1 MVKVNE
7 LQAKQGNITIALD
20 ILDVGPAREFQK
32 FGKPGRV
39 ASAVGKDDTGDVK
52 MTLWN
57 DEIDLIKAGDCVQ
70 LTNGYVSEWQGELQV
85 STGRF
90 GKLEVIGKHSEAMEQ
105 PSESAPVKS
114 IPSHGKQPSKKDEEE
129 FTDKL
134 IDDEEDVI

>member
-1 MVKVNE
+1 MAKVKD
-7 LQAKQGNITIALD
+7 LQAKQGNVTIELD
-20 ILDVGPAREFQK
+20 VLDVGPAREFQK

-39 ASAVGKDDTGDVK
+39 STAMAKDDSGDVK

-57 DEIDLIKAGDCVQ
+57 EEIDSIKPGDRIQ

-90 GKLEVIGKHSEAMEQ
+90 GKMEVIGKHSEAMEK
-105 PSESAPVKS
+105 PTESAPAKNT
-114 IPSHGKQPSKKDEEE
+114 PHTSKKDEEK
-129 FTDKL
+129 FTDEL

>member
-1 MVKVNE
+1 MAKVKD
-7 LQAKQGNITIALD
+7 LQAKQGNVTLELD
-20 ILDVGPAREFQK
+20 VLDVGPAREFQK

-39 ASAVGKDDTGDVK
+39 STAMAKDDSGDVK

-57 DEIDLIKAGDCVQ
+57 DEIDSIKPGDRIK

-90 GKLEVIGKHSEAMEQ
+90 GKMEVIGKHSEAMEKS
-105 PSESAPVKS
+105 SENAPTKPETGHS
-114 IPSHGKQPSKKDEEE
+114 KHPSKKDEEE
-129 FTDKL
+129 FTDEL